1 MKIKTLT
8 ATLVGLVLVLVAP
21 QRPQSSRDERGL
33 SQSAETAIL
42 LAGAVAVAAIV
53 VAVVTAF
60 VKSKL
65 PK

>member
-8 ATLVGLVLVLVAP
+8 AMIVGTLLVLRAP
-21 QRPQSSRDERGL
+21 RPARDDRGL
-33 SQSAETAIL
+33 SGSAETAIL
-42 LAGAVAVAAIV
+42 LAGAVAL
-53 VAVVTAF
+53 AVVVVTIITAF

>member
-8 ATLVGLVLVLVAP
+8 AMIVGTLLVLRAP
-21 QRPQSSRDERGL
+21 RPARDVSG
-33 SQSAETAIL
+33 SAETAIL
-42 LAGAVAVAAIV
+42 LAGAVAL
-53 VAVVTAF
+53 AVVVVTIITAF